1 MTGSWVER
9 GTCFKLRDT
18 VGGVREALRVFYPE
32 EGQLKL
38 RFRLVCDVCPV
49 ECECLLWGI
58 LAEEWGGWGGTDE
71 DERREYRE
79 QIAEG
84 FTTLADILRQRDC
97 AAVASRIDDENASA
111 EATTPAEAAVIVA
124 EALSEEPRPVV
135 VGDGEAVVADSPPRV
150 RHHPPVAAPRRRR
163 APRVAE
169 RASPDADP
177 LFDY

>member
-18 VGGVREALRVFYPE
+18 VGGIREALRVFYPE

-71 DERREYRE
+71 DERWAMRER
-79 QIAEG
+79 IAEG
-84 FTTLADILRQRDC
+84 FTSLADILRERDC
-97 AAVASRIDDENASA
+97 AAVADRIEDENAGA
-111 EATTPAEAAVIVA
+111 EATTPAEAAAIAA
-124 EALSEEPRPVV
+124 EALTEERTPVAVATAEDDIVVVVKLPRERPVP
-135 VGDGEAVVADSPPRV
+135 GQRRKRSPVSQRF
-150 RHHPPVAAPRRRR
+150 A
-163 APRVAE
+163 
-169 RASPDADP
+169 PDADT
-177 LFDY
+177 LFD